1 MGELRLEQVSKTYAN
16 GVCALKPTDLQ
27 IKNAEFVVL
36 VGPSGCGKSTLLRII
51 AGLET
56 CTSGNLL
63 LDNRSLVGTPP
74 KNRDVAMVFQS
85 YALYPHMTVRQNLEF
100 GLRMRDVPPNIRKF
114 EVEQVAEMLEL
125 TPLLERRPGQI
136 SGGQQ
141 QRVALGRAIVRR
153 PKLFLFDEPLSNL
166 DAKLRTSTRSELIK
180 LQRQLGITSIYVTH
194 DQLEAMSMADK
205 LVVMKDGIVQ
215 QQGNPLDIYRHPAN
229 QFVASFLGAPP
240 MNIVPAILQTHR
252 QLGIGNQVLNL
263 PCEIDQAG
271 KISLGLRPEDFRI
284 ASYNAGKANAL
295 RGQISLV
302 EPLGSETLVTFAVG
316 AHDLVAKLPSET
328 QFRIGDQIG
337 LLIDWQKVLAFDH
350 ASGISLG
357 PLLKPSSR
365 DSLYDVTLES

>member
-1 MGELRLEQVSKTYAN
+1 MSELALRQISKTYAN
-16 GVCALKPTDLQ
+16 GICALKPTDLE
-27 IKNAEFVVL
+27 IKDAEFVVL

-56 CTSGNLL
+56 STSGDLL
-63 LDNRSLVGTPP
+63 LDERSLVGTPP

-100 GLRMRDVPPNIRKF
+100 GLRMRDVPTKIRKI

-125 TPLLERRPGQI
+125 TSLLERRPAQI

-205 LVVMKDGIVQ
+205 LVVMKDGVAQ
-215 QQGNPLDIYRHPAN
+215 QVGRPLDIYRHPAN

-240 MNIVPAILQTHR
+240 MNVVPAVLRNNR
-252 QLGIGNQVLNL
+252 QLEVGNQALNV
-263 PCEIDQAG
+263 PCEMEHTG
-271 KISLGLRPEDFRI
+271 RISLGLRPEDFRI
-284 ASYNAGKANAL
+284 ASYGSAKANAL

-302 EPLGSETLVTFAVG
+302 EPLGSETLLTFAVG
-316 AHDLVAKLPSET
+316 AHDLVARIPSET
-328 QFRIGDQIG
+328 QFRIGDQIA
-337 LLIDWQKVLAFDH
+337 LQIDWQRVLAFDQN
-350 ASGISLG
+350 SGISLG

-365 DSLYDVTLES
+365 NSLYDVTLES